1 MAECGTETDDSLAE
15 LLRRHLLITA
25 DVMEAARRGD
35 PEKLKSDAGLWYETA
50 GEIAGLMTGALRG
63 RAGPA
68 RNS

>member
-1 MAECGTETDDSLAE
+1 MAERGPESEGELAD

-25 DVMEAARRGD
+25 DVMEAAQRGD

-50 GEIAGLMTGALRG
+50 GEIAGLMTGALRE

>member
-1 MAECGTETDDSLAE
+1 MAERGTDTDGPLTE

-35 PEKLKSDAGLWYETA
+35 PDKLKSDAGLWYETA

-63 RAGPA
+63 RAGLA
-68 RNS
+68 RNL